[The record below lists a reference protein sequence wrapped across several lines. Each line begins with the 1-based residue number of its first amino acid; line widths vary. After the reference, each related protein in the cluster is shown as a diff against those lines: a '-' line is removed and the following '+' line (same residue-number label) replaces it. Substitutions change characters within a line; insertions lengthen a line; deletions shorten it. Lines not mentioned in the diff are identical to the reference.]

1 MEAISRK
8 KTASAAFAGL
18 GAIFIALV
26 LASGIWRPTFLL
38 WILLTFSILACGFM
52 IVFWLWTCRQLQ
64 TARLITENH
73 ILRICLAATASGE
86 KAEMVEAYISY
97 FGILLGSKIIK
108 FNQDGIYLK
117 AIEIGGDFISLSYG
131 TDKRIKKTQLL
142 RPATSN
148 EELENLAQRFRDET
162 GIVSAVLIS

>member
-1 MEAISRK
+1 MEAISRR
-8 KTASAAFAGL
+8 KTAFAAFAGL

-26 LASGIWRPTFLL
+26 LANGIWRPAVLL
-38 WILLTFSILACGFM
+38 WILLPFGALACGSM
-52 IVFWLWTCRQLQ
+52 IILWLLTCRSLQ
-64 TARLITENH
+64 TARLIAENH
-73 ILRICLAATASGE
+73 ILHICLAATAGGV

-108 FNQDGIYLK
+108 FNQDGIFLK

-131 TDKRIKKTQLL
+131 TDKWIKTTQLL
-142 RPATSN
+142 RPAISS

-162 GIVSAVLIS
+162 GIVSRVLN